1 TGFTFSQWIYFHP
14 RKFARKIT
22 VRRKRAENKKPRRSE
37 VFISMVT
44 GGSRKHTVL
53 RQRQK
58 YTRSLQFAQFKVGFS
73 LS

>member
-1 TGFTFSQWIYFHP
+1 LVVVLALVWISG
-14 RKFARKIT
+14 
-22 VRRKRAENKKPRRSE
+22 NKKPRRSE